1 MAPPYQ
7 TARHLLTRSPVA
19 QAPLEMVLPGVVVG
33 NSEVSAEVSQ
43 GASQATDF
51 AVSRSAYIV
60 NHTGGPTTGAVS
72 ANARTDTI
80 IYNSPNN
87 YIWGGI
93 DRLLWCGV
101 QTGSASAPAQ
111 HVGRYIQTIRQSV
124 GTNSAGSRAAATA
137 ALGRVFGISRHDG
150 TTLQHHEFWH
160 NCRDGLVWEWP

>member
-1 MAPPYQ
+1 M
-7 TARHLLTRSPVA
+7 TRSLVETGPA
-19 QAPLEMVLPGVVVG
+19 EMVLPGVVVG

-93 DRLLWCGV
+93 DRLLWCGI

-124 GTNSAGSRAAATA
+124 GTNSAGTPRCRNRSFGPRVWNIATRRHNSPASRILA
-137 ALGRVFGISRHDG
+137 
-150 TTLQHHEFWH
+150 
-160 NCRDGLVWEWP
+160 